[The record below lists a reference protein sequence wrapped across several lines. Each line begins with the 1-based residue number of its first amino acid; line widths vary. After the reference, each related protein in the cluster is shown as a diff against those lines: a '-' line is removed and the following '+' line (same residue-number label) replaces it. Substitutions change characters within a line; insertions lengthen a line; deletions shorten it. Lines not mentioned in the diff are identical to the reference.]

1 MAAHGTPALPSGPPQ
16 FPEVPGET
24 GSLRKAPKYRAW
36 RKSVERNGCAVLS
49 VESLQELTKG
59 DGSLLFAL
67 LRTRVEDPQGRPL
80 PAYALIRGHA
90 VIIVTEVVNRDS
102 GERRFLMLRQRRI
115 GHGGDALEFPAGML
129 DEDVADPIGVA
140 LKELKEETGLDASRD
155 RMVSLLDRPLYTS
168 AGLDDEAI
176 HYFGCSLELSAGEF
190 HALEGGETGKA
201 DEHEFIRMGLWE
213 YDNAVGEVDSVQV
226 MLGFTL
232 WFQHQRRARNDMR
245 DVKPIS

>member
-1 MAAHGTPALPSGPPQ
+1 MAPDGSAGAPPELKALP
-16 FPEVPGET
+16 GESET
-24 GSLRKAPKYRAW
+24 LRKAPKYRAW
-36 RKSVERNGCAVLS
+36 RKSVERNGCAIRS
-49 VESLQELTKG
+49 VESLQELNKG

-80 PAYALIRGHA
+80 PAYAFIRGHA
-90 VIIVTEVVNRDS
+90 ALIVTEVVNRET
-102 GERRFLMLRQRRI
+102 GVRKFLMLRQRRI

-140 LKELKEETGLDASRD
+140 LKELKEETGLEASRKQ
-155 RMVSLLDRPLYTS
+155 MVCLLERPLYTS

-176 HYFGCSLELSAGEF
+176 HYFGCSLELSAKEF
-190 HALEGGETGKA
+190 HGLEGGETGKS
-201 DEHEFIRMGLWE
+201 EENEFIRLGLWD
-213 YDNAVGEVDSVQV
+213 YDQAVREVDSVQV

-232 WFQHQRRARNDMR
+232 WFQHQRRALNDAK

>member
-1 MAAHGTPALPSGPPQ
+1 MAADGSDSLPREPRPL
-16 FPEVPGET
+16 PGESET
-24 GSLRKAPKYRAW
+24 LRKAPKYRAW
-36 RKSVERNGCAVLS
+36 RKSVERNGCAVHS
-49 VESLQELTKG
+49 VESLQELNKG

-90 VIIVTEVVNRDS
+90 ALIVTEVVNRES

-140 LKELKEETGLDASRD
+140 LKELKEETGLAASREQ
-155 RMVSLLDRPLYTS
+155 MVRLLERPLYTS

-176 HYFGCSLELSAGEF
+176 HYFGCSLELSASEYHG
-190 HALEGGETGKA
+190 LEGGETGKS
-201 DEHEFIRMGLWE
+201 DENEFIRMGLWE
-213 YDNAVGEVDSVQV
+213 YENAVREVDSVQV

-232 WFQHQRRARNDMR
+232 WFQHRRRALE
-245 DVKPIS
+245 DVKGVGPIS